1 MPMNKRFF
9 LGCVALL
16 ALGISPRAQMPI
28 TLPKKVVLV
37 PLDDRPVST
46 QLPQM
51 LGNIGGVEVAIPPR
65 ELLGRFDRP
74 GSPEGIMD
82 WLSGPGGVRDSDA
95 VIVSLDMVTC
105 GGLIAS
111 RSSSTYYELAKRRLF
126 RLWQIRQEAP
136 QARFYVFSSIVRLA
150 PTATKEAA
158 PYRMLIQKWMELK
171 EEAKRVP
178 KADTKQR
185 LASLEERIPS
195 WELERSLAARRRMVR
210 VSGDLMQIM
219 GLKGFD
225 LAAFGQDD
233 ASPMGI
239 HLSEIDEIR
248 ASAKAFGADERVAFL
263 QGIDQVASVLLA
275 RACSEVSGTR
285 LGYSTSYS
293 SLSAARQPAPYEAV
307 PIEASLRQQ
316 IRAAGAR
323 LDPSSPLRLMVNT
336 SATESEMSGFRAQLM
351 SRLRSGQPTALAD
364 VNLGKAGTGDPRL
377 AEGLMTSDVLPRLQ
391 GYAGWNTAANTMG
404 TVLPMLQIHEL
415 ARRAGV
421 PLFIREARLKRVL
434 FHRFVSDWLYH
445 RYTRPLAYQL
455 IDQLPNSARE
465 ELSPDQWLQVTKFV
479 QEDLARR
486 TQEAFSKTLEGEI
499 FDSASGPARVDSL
512 QDLRISLPWPRAYE
526 VEVDFE
532 LGFSEV
538 K

>member
-1 MPMNKRFF
+1 MKIRTLLCGAF
-9 LGCVALL
+9 LLGYGSL
-16 ALGISPRAQMPI
+16 AAAQSPIS
-28 TLPKKVVLV
+28 LPKRVVLI

-46 QLPQM
+46 QLPRM
-51 LGNIGGVEVAIPPR
+51 LGEIGGVEVVLPPR

-74 GSPEGIMD
+74 GSPERIME
-82 WLSGPGGVRDSDA
+82 WMSTPGGIPGADA
-95 VIVSLDMVTC
+95 VIVSLDMITC

-111 RSSSTYYELAKRRLF
+111 RNSSTHYELAKRRLF

-171 EEAKRVP
+171 EESKRQP
-178 KADTKQR
+178 KPDTKKR

-195 WELERSLAARRRMVR
+195 WELERSLTARRRMVR
-210 VSGDLMQIM
+210 LSADLMQIM

-239 HLSEIDEIR
+239 HLSEIDEIKT
-248 ASAKAFGADERVAFL
+248 SAAGYGAEERVNFL

-275 RACSEVSGTR
+275 RACSEFSGTS
-285 LGYSTSYS
+285 LGFSTSYS
-293 SLSAARQPAPYEAV
+293 SLMAARQPAPYEAV

-336 SATESEMSGFRAQLM
+336 SATESELSGFRSHLM
-351 SRLRSGQPTALAD
+351 TRLKSGQPTALAD
-364 VNLGKAGTGDPRL
+364 VNLGKGGTGDPRL
-377 AEGLMTSDVLPRLQ
+377 VEGLMTSDVLPRLQ

-415 ARRAGV
+415 AKKAEV
-421 PLFIREARLKRVL
+421 PFFIREARLRRVL
-434 FHRFVSDWLYH
+434 FHRLVSDWLFH
-445 RYTRPLAYQL
+445 RYTRPLAYQM
-455 IDQLPNSARE
+455 IDQIPNSARE
-465 ELSPDQWLQVTKFV
+465 ELTPDQWNLVSKFV
-479 QEDLARR
+479 QDDLSRR
-486 TQEAFSKTLEGEI
+486 TMEAFARTLEGEVLEGA
-499 FDSASGPARVDSL
+499 DGPARLESL
-512 QDLRISLPWPRAYE
+512 RELRISLPWPRAYE

-532 LGFSEV
+532 LGYSEV
-538 K
+538 N

>member
-1 MPMNKRFF
+1 MRAVFC
-9 LGCVALL
+9 GAVALSCCPF
-16 ALGISPRAQMPI
+16 AMAQAPAS
-28 TLPKKVVLV
+28 LPKKVVLI

-46 QLPQM
+46 QLPKM
-51 LGNIGGVEVAIPPR
+51 LGDIGGVEVVLPPR

-74 GSPEGIMD
+74 GNPEGIME
-82 WLSGPGGVRDSDA
+82 WMSSPGGMPGSDA

-111 RSSSTYYELAKRRLF
+111 RSSATHYELAKRRLF

-136 QARFYVFSSIVRLA
+136 KAKFYVFSSIVRLA
-150 PTATKEAA
+150 PTATREAA
-158 PYRMLIQKWMELK
+158 PYRMLIQRWMELK
-171 EEAKRVP
+171 EEAKRLP
-178 KADTKQR
+178 KPETKKR

-195 WELERSLAARRRMVR
+195 WELERSLSARRRMVR
-210 VSGDLMQIM
+210 LSGDLMQIM

-239 HLSEIDEIR
+239 HLSEIDEVR
-248 ASAKAFGADERVAFL
+248 ASAKIHGAEERVNFL

-275 RACSEVSGTR
+275 RACSEVSGAT
-285 LGYSTSYS
+285 LGFSTSYS
-293 SLSAARQPAPYEAV
+293 SLMAARQPAPYEAV

-316 IRAAGAR
+316 VRAAGAR

-336 SATESEMSGFRAQLM
+336 AATESELSGFRTHLM
-351 SRLRSGQPTALAD
+351 TRLKSGQPTALAD

-377 AEGLMTSDVLPRLQ
+377 VEGLMASDVLPRLQ
-391 GYAGWNTAANTMG
+391 GYAGWNTAANSMG

-415 ARRAGV
+415 AKRADV
-421 PLFIREARLKRVL
+421 PFFVREAKLRRVL
-434 FHRFVSDWLYH
+434 FHRLVSDWLYH
-445 RYTRPLAYQL
+445 RYTRPLAYQM
-455 IDQLPNSARE
+455 IDRIPNSARE
-465 ELSPDQWLQVTKFV
+465 ELTADQWRQVSKFV
-479 QEDLARR
+479 HDDLSRR
-486 TQEAFSKTLEGEI
+486 TQEAFSRTLEGEI
-499 FDSASGPARVDSL
+499 LEEGNWSAKLETLR
-512 QDLRISLPWPRAYE
+512 DLRISLPWPRAYE